1 MGKITSSVVGF
12 IKSIWKRWDDEIEGA
27 SDNIQTN
34 GLKANMDMGT
44 AAMVAS
50 GNMGAMQQ
58 YLGLDNDLLS
68 RYVDYEEMDEYPDC
82 STTLDIHADDATVID
97 NRENKTLWVSCGD
110 EEIRKSLDDVF
121 NKKIKSDEVAWHDIR
136 TMCKYGNCYNY
147 ILLNESGV
155 IGLRNMPPST
165 MTRIEGSASSNV
177 GFMQS
182 FSTNY
187 EVDYNYFKEG
197 QHWDNGVASSGGVNL
212 FRDWRMVHMRIR
224 SKTANS
230 LYGFSIL
237 ESSRYI
243 WKRLVLLEDAALI
256 YRLTRSP
263 SRFGFYIDVGK
274 VPPKKAES
282 ILNRFKQRM
291 KKKKFVNPKTGK
303 LDLRYNPLGANED
316 FFLPIHDGKEKVRV
330 DTLNSPSWQAMDDI
344 EYFRNKLH
352 AALSVPRAY
361 LGYDENQPSRA
372 TLSQESV
379 RFARKVLRL
388 QREYRNGMRKVAE
401 VHLAC
406 NKIDPAYVDF
416 DINMSAPNSIFE
428 IAQLEVEQARSS
440 FARDM
445 DEYVSKHW
453 ILSKVFN
460 LSDSEIATIMDQRKN
475 DAVRR
480 AEMEAEADKV
490 REGSG
495 GGGRRFSSKEY
506 DLEKSLMEGGGRES
520 EKRLEDKLDKVMEGN
535 SDLVKRMKNLD
546 KLLQELRFYKRAA

>member
-1 MGKITSSVVGF
+1 MGNITSSVIGF
-12 IKSIWKRWDDEIEGA
+12 IKSIWKRGD
-27 SDNIQTN
+27 DNIE
-34 GLKANMDMGT
+34 KASGDISALEGNMDMGT

-68 RYVDYEEMDEYPDC
+68 RFVDYEEMDEYPDC
-82 STTLDIHADDATVID
+82 STTLDIHADDATIVD
-97 NRENKTLWVSCGD
+97 NRENKTLWVSCAD

-121 NKKIKSDEVAWHDIR
+121 NKKIKADEISWSDIR
-136 TMCKYGNCYNY
+136 TLCKYGNCYDY
-147 ILLNESGV
+147 ILLDESGV
-155 IGLRNMPPST
+155 VGLRNMPPST
-165 MTRIEGSASSNV
+165 MTRVEGDHSSNV

-197 QHWDNGVASSGGVNL
+197 KHWNNGVASSGGVNL
-212 FRDWRMVHMRIR
+212 FRDWRMVHMRLR
-224 SKTANS
+224 SKTASS
-230 LYGFSIL
+230 LYGYSIL

-274 VPPKKAES
+274 TPPKKAEA
-282 ILNRFKQRM
+282 ILNKFKQKM

-379 RFARKVLRL
+379 RFARKVLRI

-406 NKIDPAYVDF
+406 NRIDPIHVDF
-416 DINMSAPNSIFE
+416 DIQMSAPNSIFE

-445 DEYVSKHW
+445 DEYVSKYW
-453 ILSKVFN
+453 ILSKIFN
-460 LSDSEIATIMDQRKN
+460 LSDKEISSIMDQRKN

-490 REGSG
+490 RDGGG
-495 GGGRRFSSKEY
+495 GGGRRFASKEY
-506 DLEKSLMEGGGRES
+506 DLEKSLIEGGNREH
-520 EKRLEDKLDKVMEGN
+520 EKRLEGKIDKIMESNGE
-535 SDLVKRMKNLD
+535 LGGRMRNLN
-546 KLLQELRFYKRAA
+546 KLLQELKFYKRAS